1 MNIKARKT
9 HLINWLTNLDNEALL
24 NRIEELKQESQL
36 EVPMEILSLL
46 DTSNAVDSAK
56 LIEHK
61 KVRDLLKR

>member
-46 DTSNAVDSAK
+46 DTSNAADSAK